1 MKFLIDFKPVK
12 WTTILKDKERD
23 LHYIRDLNHIFSFAS
38 PLIPPLIFLW
48 PRLFVYLNY
57 K

>member
-23 LHYIRDLNHIFSFAS
+23 LNYIIDLNHIFSFAS